1 MRKEYTKL
9 CEELGRLI
17 NLFGGDENYGVSV
30 QYYSLICG
38 RTEDYLDSVI
48 FSGPFRNTVRIVT
61 KGQYKSDLKNDVI
74 SVYYS
79 FSHSTKGYHEAI
91 DLVKLEELEKYILT
105 KLVTSL

>member
-17 NLFGGDENYGVSV
+17 NLFGGDENYGVIV
-30 QYYSLICG
+30 QYSIICG
-38 RTEDYLDSVI
+38 RPEDYLDSVI
-48 FSGPFRNTVRIVT
+48 FSGPFRNTIRIET
-61 KGQYKSDLKNDVI
+61 RGQYKSDLKNDLI

-91 DLVKLEELEKYILT
+91 DLVNLEDLAKSILT

>member
-17 NLFGGDENYGVSV
+17 NLFGGDKSYGVNV
-30 QYYSLICG
+30 QYSLVCG
-38 RTEDYLDSVI
+38 RPEDYLDSVI

-61 KGQYKSDLKNDVI
+61 RGQYKSDLKNDLI

-79 FSHSTKGYHEAI
+79 FGYNEAI

>member
-9 CEELGRLI
+9 CEELRRLI
-17 NLFGGDENYGVSV
+17 NLFGGDKSYGVNV
-30 QYYSLICG
+30 QYPLIFG
-38 RTEDYLDSVI
+38 RPEDYLDSVI
-48 FSGPFRNTVRIVT
+48 FSGPFRNTVRIET
-61 KGQYKSDLKNDVI
+61 RGYYKSDLKNDLV

-91 DLVKLEELEKYILT
+91 DLVKLEDLEKYILT

>member
-17 NLFGGDENYGVSV
+17 NLFGGDKSYGVSV
-30 QYYSLICG
+30 QYSLICG
-38 RTEDYLDSVI
+38 RPEDYLDSVI

-61 KGQYKSDLKNDVI
+61 KGQYKSDLKNNLV

-91 DLVKLEELEKYILT
+91 DLVKLEDLEKYILT